1 MTSHWSLASSRSS
14 RSSSVFVRREHY
26 EQLVREAAASQERER
41 VVQLLVEQVEY
52 LRLVAHHSTSA
63 LPSIASSDPTVL
75 QFDSGISLEE
85 QPWVGEEEEDLLA
98 MRQANVISEPEFQ
111 AALTAARQREHIIE

>member
-1 MTSHWSLASSRSS
+1 M
-14 RSSSVFVRREHY
+14 FVRRKHY
-26 EQLVREAAASQERER
+26 EQLVRDAAASQERER
-41 VVQLLVEQVEY
+41 LVQLLAEQVEY
-52 LRLVAHHSTSA
+52 LRLIAHHSTA
-63 LPSIASSDPTVL
+63 PLPTIASSDPTTL
-75 QFDSGISLEE
+75 NFDSGISLED